1 MPDVLI
7 KVCSAGNGG
16 HVGTVRKRRHFIS
29 EISSCN
35 NGACYCRKRS
45 AHAGSHAHKSCA
57 YSSGSAPGGSCAD
70 RKNHCHK
77 ERGYNDKFWI
87 NDLKSDINQERDS
100 SADDPRADHQSYSD
114 QDHDSRKSLCQLI
127 YNFIFHILPGIP
139 QKET

>member
-1 MPDVLI
+1 MAPATAGRGAPMPAATLIRAAPTVPAAPQEVPVL
-7 KVCSAGNGG
+7 
-16 HVGTVRKRRHFIS
+16 T
-29 EISSCN
+29 
-35 NGACYCRKRS
+35 
-45 AHAGSHAHKSCA
+45 
-57 YSSGSAPGGSCAD
+57 
-70 RKNHCHK
+70 